1 MNQKGENNMITK
13 KNFNHVK
20 MLIIGFMI
28 GYITHAVITQLRTD
42 ETTAAKQNTR
52 EFIAKH

>member
-1 MNQKGENNMITK
+1 MITK
-13 KNFNHVK
+13 KNFSHVK

-42 ETTAAKQNTR
+42 KTTAAKQNTR
-52 EFIAKH
+52 EVIAKH